1 MGQPE
6 ATNTAHFAP
15 QNRDSGTT
23 FTIFFERIKYI
34 SIAYAGPTRTGME
47 RSLTIRFSHI
57 DGAGIVFYARY
68 FEMLSELFADLPFA
82 NAPFAIQSDF
92 LKPNYLG
99 DQLDIAHE
107 NNSSSGNWVFTGRMG
122 DIKHFSIKSLPVDNV
137 LDASAHRP
145 DKPAFQSDSMLLAP
159 WTTDCTGYLQVSR
172 FYELLNAA
180 VEQWFPRALDMS
192 FHELHTVHGGG
203 IPTVVMR
210 TRCRELPRAGEEIK
224 IWIRPT
230 EIGRKSLQYT
240 CWLVRGSECLL
251 ENEQTIVFI
260 KRNGRD
266 FQTIPIPDGVRER
279 LQEQYVA
286 P

>member
-1 MGQPE
+1 
-6 ATNTAHFAP
+6 
-15 QNRDSGTT
+15 
-23 FTIFFERIKYI
+23 
-34 SIAYAGPTRTGME
+34 ME

-57 DGAGIVFYARY
+57 DGASIVFYPRY
-68 FEMLSELFADLPFA
+68 FEMLGELFPELPFA
-82 NAPFAIQSDF
+82 KVPFAMQTDF
-92 LKPNYLG
+92 FKSNYLADEIQITFEDG
-99 DQLDIAHE
+99 W
-107 NNSSSGNWVFTGRMG
+107 SFTGRMG
-122 DIKHFSIKSLPVDNV
+122 DTKHFSIESLPVDNV

-192 FHELHTVHGGG
+192 FHELHTDHGGG